1 MPTSFEQYNKKTT
14 ESLAHNANGITGYR
28 QFEYPFIPRA
38 EGSYTIN
45 PVEFSYFDP
54 DAAKYVTLNTS
65 SFNIEVRPDSTGGG
79 GVSGIVS
86 GINKEDLKILDKD
99 IRFIRI
105 GDPCLTRRGN
115 LLFGSTAYF
124 AALALILLVFAGGYL
139 YLKKRLSEMQNT
151 VLVRNRKANKVALQR
166 LRAAFQHMNAGSEK
180 AFYEEMLKALW
191 GYMSDKLNIP
201 VANLTKDNI
210 REELLKRNV
219 SAELTGQFIDTITH
233 CEYAQYSPSSSGR
246 MSELYGS
253 AAGILSKLESVIK
266 K

>member
-1 MPTSFEQYNKKTT
+1 M
-14 ESLAHNANGITGYR
+14 
-28 QFEYPFIPRA
+28 
-38 EGSYTIN
+38 
-45 PVEFSYFDP
+45 
-54 DAAKYVTLNTS
+54 
-65 SFNIEVRPDSTGGG
+65 
-79 GVSGIVS
+79 
-86 GINKEDLKILDKD
+86 
-99 IRFIRI
+99 
-105 GDPCLTRRGN
+105 TRRGN

-210 REELLKRNV
+210 REELLRRDI
-219 SAELTGQFIDTITH
+219 SAELANHYIGIISD
-233 CEYAQYSPSSSGR
+233 CEYAQYSPSASVQ
-246 MSELYGS
+246 MTELYGS